1 MGQTN
6 RKVIFLSVCANFY
19 PSTPPSPHPH
29 PPPLPSEKKKE
40 VLKTKTFKKNLK
52 KAERDITIFHESPK
66 NYENLMFGCR
76 LY

>member
-19 PSTPPSPHPH
+19 PSTPPS
-29 PPPLPSEKKKE
+29 SEKKKE

>member
-6 RKVIFLSVCANFY
+6 RKVIFLSVCANFC
-19 PSTPPSPHPH
+19 PSH
-29 PPPLPSEKKKE
+29 PPPPPLKKKE

>member
-6 RKVIFLSVCANFY
+6 RKVIFLSVCANFC
-19 PSTPPSPHPH
+19 PSTL
-29 PPPLPSEKKKE
+29 PPPLKKKE